1 MASPNSSYPR
11 ISLVTPCLNAVA
23 TIDRTFDSVADNR
36 YPNLQYLVCDGGSTD
51 GTLDRVHS
59 RGLLVSEL
67 ITGPDKNVADA
78 VNKGF
83 RTAEGE
89 ILCYLNADD
98 ALTSGALRRV
108 AGFFRAHP
116 EIDVLT
122 GACERVYADGS
133 KELTAVSEHY
143 LELLPFRNYLEQ
155 PSTFWRAAAH
165 RKAGELD
172 DGFALAF
179 DWEWWNRLYRSGA
192 QFARTNDLLSRYYF
206 SDDNLTSRAGDR
218 VVDEMYR
225 VTRRYAR
232 HGWAVARM
240 YRFLYRAFD
249 LRGYYDRPF
258 ADLTAARQARLGAV
272 LMVLYGLFGRR
283 VVNAYNWNWASKQ
296 VRGLVWYR

>member
-1 MASPNSSYPR
+1 MGLETTGYPR

-23 TIDRTFDSVADNR
+23 TIDRTFDSIADNH
-36 YPNLQYLVCDGGSTD
+36 YPNLQYLVCDGGSID
-51 GTLDRVHS
+51 GTLDRVQS
-59 RGLLVSEL
+59 RGPLVSRL
-67 ITGPDKNVADA
+67 ISGPDKNVADA

-83 RTAEGE
+83 RLADGE

-98 ALTSGALRRV
+98 ALTPAALEQV
-108 AGFFRAHP
+108 ARFFQRHP

-133 KELTAVSEHY
+133 KELTKVPADY
-143 LELLPFRNYLEQ
+143 LALLPYRNCLEQ
-155 PSTFWRAAAH
+155 PSTFWRATAH
-165 RKAGELD
+165 RSAGELD
-172 DGFALAF
+172 DRFALAF
-179 DWEWWNRLYRSGA
+179 DWEWWNRLYRAGA
-192 QFARTNDLLSRYYF
+192 RFERIDDVLSRYYF
-206 SDDNLTSRAGDR
+206 SADNLTSKAGER

-258 ADLTAARQARLGAV
+258 SELSAARQARLGAALV
-272 LMVLYGLFGRR
+272 LLYGLFGRR